1 MRYHDFITEGVEDP
15 HIFKAVFLIG
25 GPGSGKSTVRKQLF
39 GGTGLRPID
48 IDEVYEY
55 LRYSDGISG
64 GYTDFLYK
72 SAGAKIKKKMDVYEG
87 GRLGLVI
94 DSTGRNL
101 DRITK
106 TKARLDRFG
115 YDTIA
120 IYVKTDIDVALD
132 RNEAR
137 LRMVKAEP
145 GENLNFKGEVSTVG
159 DLPQSNNVIYDTY
172 HVGSKI
178 YIWDGSQWVADRLP
192 MSFVARNMHNEVTA
206 NLPALKALF
215 GNDFI
220 TIANSNDKELQS
232 STNANE
238 TKITQFLNKPPRG
251 QNVQAWI
258 QAQRKRKAPE
268 AVSEDLDD
276 TLKSA
281 REFVEQI
288 MEKCKPYLSEINGD
302 LGNYPLY
309 RGTRRKHKP
318 GTKLTHYSEPRA
330 PVSTDLETHTLFDQ
344 IIQEAGKTA
353 NRSNAIFTSGS
364 LAVAKRY
371 GDTDLV
377 FPIGDF
383 YYTWSTE
390 VADWY
395 VITQREL
402 ADLEDSIKGDDNS
415 LKQAIKSKHEI
426 MIHCPNGYYVY
437 PHTDLQYLEQYLNH
451 FLRG

>member
-15 HIFKAVFLIG
+15 HIFKAVFLLG
-25 GPGSGKSTVRKQLF
+25 GPGSGKSTVRRLFF
-39 GGTGLRPID
+39 GGIKKYRDPVTNKVTKTEYVEGLIPNIGLRPVD

-55 LRYSDGISG
+55 LRFTVGITG
-64 GYTDFLYK
+64 GYTDKLYK
-72 SAGAKIKKKMDVYEG
+72 YAGTKIKKKMDLYDG
-87 GRLGLVI
+87 GRLGLII

-106 TKARLDRFG
+106 TKARLDRLG

-120 IYVKTDIDVALD
+120 IHVKTDINVALD
-132 RNEAR
+132 NNEKR
-137 LRMVKAEP
+137 RRMVKAEP
-145 GENLNFKGEVSTVG
+145 GEDKY
-159 DLPQSNNVIYDTY
+159 LPAAYT
-172 HVGSKI
+172 
-178 YIWDGSQWVADRLP
+178 
-192 MSFVARNMHNEVTA
+192 ARNIHNEVTA

-220 TIANSNDKELQS
+220 TIENSNDEELQS
-232 STNANE
+232 SANANKA
-238 TKITQFLNKPPRG
+238 KIVQFLNKPPGG
-251 QNVQAWI
+251 QSVQAWI
-258 QAQRKRKAPE
+258 KAQRERKAPK

-281 REFVEQI
+281 REFVQQI

-318 GTKLTHYSEPRA
+318 GTKLTHYSEPRT
-330 PVSTDLETHTLFDQ
+330 PVDTDLETHDLFNQ
-344 IIQEAGKTA
+344 IIQKAGKTA
-353 NRSNAIFTSGS
+353 DRSNAIFTSGS

-377 FPIGDF
+377 FPIGNF

-395 VITQREL
+395 AILQSEL
-402 ADLEDSIKGDDNS
+402 ENLEYSIKGDDNS

>member
-15 HIFKAVFLIG
+15 HIFKAVFLLG
-25 GPGSGKSTVRKQLF
+25 GPGSGKSTVRRLFF
-39 GGTGLRPID
+39 GGTGLRPVD
-48 IDEVYEY
+48 VDEVYEY
-55 LRYSDGISG
+55 LRFTVGISG
-64 GYTDFLYK
+64 GYTDELYK
-72 SAGAKIKKKMDVYEG
+72 SAGTKIKKKMDLYVG
-87 GRLGLVI
+87 GRLGLII

-106 TKARLDRFG
+106 TKARLDRLG

-120 IYVKTDIDVALD
+120 IYVKTDIDIALN
-132 RNEAR
+132 RNEER
-137 LRMVKAEP
+137 RRMVKAEP
-145 GENLNFKGEVSTVG
+145 GKDEY
-159 DLPQSNNVIYDTY
+159 LPAAYT
-172 HVGSKI
+172 
-178 YIWDGSQWVADRLP
+178 
-192 MSFVARNMHNEVTA
+192 ARNIHNEVTA

-220 TIANSNDKELQS
+220 TIENSNDKELQS
-232 STNANE
+232 SANANKA
-238 TKITQFLNKPPRG
+238 KIAQFLNKPPGG
-251 QNVQAWI
+251 QSVQAWI
-258 QAQRKRKAPE
+258 QAQRERKAPK

-281 REFVEQI
+281 REFVQQI

-309 RGTRRKHKP
+309 RGTKRKHKP

-330 PVSTDLETHTLFDQ
+330 PVNTDLETHALFNQ

-383 YYTWSTE
+383 YYTWSTQ

-402 ADLEDSIKGDDNS
+402 EDLEDSIRGDDNS

-426 MIHCPNGYYVY
+426 MLHCPNGYYVY
-437 PHTDLQYLEQYLNH
+437 PSIDLQYLEQYLNH